1 MYSFNNS
8 SKFHNSSSNGSSTA
22 SSTANVWESFV
33 TACSKTLGGFYRTD
47 GAIFRDPK
55 HSSHERDLDFADL
68 VQRTHLRLRHQET
81 MRQMNIEAITQKA
94 YEFIEDSLPKRE
106 IDEDWV
112 NLFFSYAQDISNPSM
127 QDLWAKA
134 MALEISQP
142 GTISKHSLAYL
153 RNCDTWEL
161 KAFSKVA
168 ASAFIAAN
176 GHPFIFK
183 AKGHVSANDP
193 IFSEHRLLAHCIS
206 AGLVDTTT
214 TPLTA
219 GFKFT
224 YDGESL
230 VVQQNPFSQGDSVGY
245 FVQRFTRIGS
255 DLYRIVMHADKTIH
269 KAQKRLVWDYLT
281 DYLELGVEENR
292 VAS

>member
-1 MYSFNNS
+1 MFSHNNKS
-8 SKFHNSSSNGSSTA
+8 RFGDSATS
-22 SSTANVWESFV
+22 VWEKFV
-33 TACSKTLGGFYRTD
+33 SACTQSLGGFYRSN
-47 GAIFRDPK
+47 GAIFRDTDLAD
-55 HSSHERDLDFADL
+55 EGRDLDFANL
-68 VQRTHLRLRHQET
+68 VQRTHLRLRHQE
-81 MRQMNIEAITQKA
+81 MLRQMNIEAITNKA
-94 YEFIEDSLPKRE
+94 YERVDNARTRRE
-106 IDEDWV
+106 VDQDWV

-127 QDLWAKA
+127 QDLWAWA

-142 GTISKHSLAYL
+142 GSISKHSLVYL

-161 KAFSKVA
+161 KAFRKVA

-183 AKGHVSANDP
+183 AKSHVSSSDP

-206 AGLVDTTT
+206 AGLVDKTT

-230 VVQQNPFSQGDSVGY
+230 VVQQNPFSQGDRVGY
-245 FVQRFTRIGS
+245 YVQRFTRIGS
-255 DLYRIVMHADKTIH
+255 DLYRLVNHAGKPSQSPT
-269 KAQKRLVWDYLT
+269 QKRLVWDFLT
-281 DYLELGVEENR
+281 DYLELGVESAEGAEA
-292 VAS
+292 AS